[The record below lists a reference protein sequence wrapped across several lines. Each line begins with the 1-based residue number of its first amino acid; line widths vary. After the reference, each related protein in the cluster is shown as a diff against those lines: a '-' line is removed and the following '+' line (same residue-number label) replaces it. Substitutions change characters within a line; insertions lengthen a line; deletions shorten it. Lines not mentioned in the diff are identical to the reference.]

1 MKMLYSRCAGLD
13 VHKKSV
19 CACIRISQ
27 GQQTSQVMR
36 TFGTFTE
43 DLEGLRDWLREHKV
57 NHVAMEST
65 GVLWIPVWNVLEQ
78 CEMEFTLTLINPQ
91 HVHALPGHKTDRKD
105 GQRIAEL
112 LQYGLLKGSFI
123 PPPPIRELR
132 DLSRRRTHLQGD
144 RNRVINRIRRL
155 LETANIKL
163 GSVVSD
169 ITGRTASLILG
180 EICRGNQIPEEL
192 VKLAQASLKNKRA
205 ELISSLKGFYSEH
218 FRWLLTEAVQDLA
231 HLDRKLQPLDRQL
244 AQRLRAHPDL
254 IRRLCTI
261 PGVDFTTAAVI
272 VAEIGS
278 DMSRFPDA
286 AHLVSWAGLCP
297 GNNESAGKRFSSC
310 MRKGNRYLRRVL
322 TQSAWS
328 ITHKKDCFLTS
339 LFWRVAARGGRKK
352 AAMAVANRILT
363 IAWHIINNESTAYR
377 EIGGNHHDRLHPE
390 RSARRLM
397 RRLEQIGFEVTVKP
411 KIAEPAPVQES
422 VAPSPSTVGRQIR
435 RSRAAILASSTSHKK
450 PEVTPADP
458 TICRRCA
465 RWGIACI
472 HVRNAGRCSPTVTQS
487 TESVT

>member
-1 MKMLYSRCAGLD
+1 
-13 VHKKSV
+13 
-19 CACIRISQ
+19 
-27 GQQTSQVMR
+27 
-36 TFGTFTE
+36 
-43 DLEGLRDWLREHKV
+43 
-57 NHVAMEST
+57 
-65 GVLWIPVWNVLEQ
+65 
-78 CEMEFTLTLINPQ
+78 
-91 HVHALPGHKTDRKD
+91 
-105 GQRIAEL
+105 
-112 LQYGLLKGSFI
+112 
-123 PPPPIRELR
+123 
-132 DLSRRRTHLQGD
+132 
-144 RNRVINRIRRL
+144 
-155 LETANIKL
+155 
-163 GSVVSD
+163 
-169 ITGRTASLILG
+169 
-180 EICRGNQIPEEL
+180 
-192 VKLAQASLKNKRA
+192 
-205 ELISSLKGFYSEH
+205 
-218 FRWLLTEAVQDLA
+218 VQDLA

-286 AHLVSWAGLCP
+286 AHLVSWAGVCP

-363 IAWHIINNESTAYR
+363 IAWHIINSEDTAYR

-397 RRLEQIGFEVTVKP
+397 RRLEQIGFEVSVKS
-411 KIAEPAPVQES
+411 KSAEPPPIPES
-422 VAPSPSTVGRQIR
+422 VTPPTDSEGR
-435 RSRAAILASSTSHKK
+435 RSRRSRIATPASRPTPK
-450 PEVTPADP
+450 PGVIPADP
-458 TICRRCA
+458 SICRRCA

-472 HVRNAGRCSPTVTQS
+472 HARNAGRSSPPLTQPA
-487 TESVT
+487 ESVT